1 MLLHR
6 TPSSLN
12 HPGRALRKL
21 LLAGL
26 SSLLGMTAISANAAS
41 EAPISPNSSGI
52 ITAYKLYTGKDHAS
66 HVLKGTINLKDRVP
80 VTAIHFKYTPAHAS
94 FSWHNDPEPQYVISL
109 SGTLK
114 FYTRDGETFVLK
126 PGEVLIATDN
136 TGSGHRWDL
145 IDDQPWRRGYIVL
158 KPGEKDSFVPDAK
171 QP

>member
-1 MLLHR
+1 MLFHR
-6 TPSSLN
+6 VPPSLPT
-12 HPGRALRKL
+12 HGKTLRKL
-21 LLAGL
+21 LVAGL
-26 SSLLGMTAISANAAS
+26 STLLGLAAVDANAAAT
-41 EAPISPNSSGI
+41 APVSPNSNGI

-94 FSWHNDPEPQYVISL
+94 YSWHNDPEPQYVISL

-114 FYTRDGETFVLK
+114 FYTRDGETFVLH

-136 TGSGHRWDL
+136 SGSGHRWDL

-158 KPGEKDSFVPDAK
+158 KPGEKDSFVPDTK